1 MLTSNFHRALLRKT
15 NILVLDEATASV
27 DLDTDDL
34 IQQTLKESFK
44 ECTVLTIAH
53 RLSTIL
59 DYDKILVMSN
69 GGLAEFN
76 SPKELLADKTSMF
89 YSLCH
94 AAKLV

>member
-94 AAKLV
+94 AVKLV

>member
-1 MLTSNFHRALLRKT
+1 MLTSNFYRALLRKT

-44 ECTVLTIAH
+44 DCTVLTIAH

-69 GGLAEFN
+69 GELGEFK
-76 SPKELLADKTSMF
+76 SPEELLAAKTSIF

>member
-1 MLTSNFHRALLRKT
+1 MLTSNFYRALLRKT

-44 ECTVLTIAH
+44 DCTVLTIAH

-69 GGLAEFN
+69 
-76 SPKELLADKTSMF
+76 
-89 YSLCH
+89 
-94 AAKLV
+94 

>member
-1 MLTSNFHRALLRKT
+1 MLTSNFYRALLRKT

-44 ECTVLTIAH
+44 DCTVLTIAH